1 MSLTPLHQVSAMDT
15 MHSIVTTD
23 RRMVAVDGNSFPVGI
38 QSTVNKECN
47 MFIGMGCH
55 GVSLMYLIILFLGS
69 PHIIPRIC
77 KRVREK
83 AKARVGAEIDLF
95 FAPQSH

>member
-1 MSLTPLHQVSAMDT
+1 
-15 MHSIVTTD
+15 
-23 RRMVAVDGNSFPVGI
+23 MVAVDDNSFPVGI
-38 QSTVNKECN
+38 QSTVNKEWN
-47 MFIGMGCH
+47 MPKGMGCR
-55 GVSLMYLIILFLGS
+55 GVSLMYLILFLGS

-77 KRVREK
+77 KRVEEK